1 MILPWKK
8 LSERV
13 EQVGWRTILHR
24 VFEHPDGK
32 EVECTIV
39 DGGEGVV
46 IIAVT
51 EKGEFVMGRNFR
63 PGPERVFLDLP
74 AGRVE
79 EGEGIVATAE
89 RELRE
94 ETGYVGEIEYVG
106 KFDFWGWGK
115 GTRHVCVAR
124 NCALSGP
131 QELDGFEVI
140 EPVLVSP
147 EEFLVLLGKG
157 EFPHVGEAYMALH
170 YLGLVKITPPTA
182 DRVA

>member
-1 MILPWKK
+1 MIFPWKK

-24 VFEHPDGK
+24 VFFHPNGE

-46 IIAVT
+46 IIAMT
-51 EKGEFVMGRNFR
+51 AKGEVVMCRNFR

-79 EGEGIVATAE
+79 QGEDVMAAAA

-94 ETGYVGEIEYVG
+94 ETGYSGEVEYVG
-106 KFDFWGWGK
+106 HFDFWNWGR

-124 NCALSGP
+124 NASLVGP
-131 QELDGFEVI
+131 QRLDGFEVI
-140 EPVLVSP
+140 ETVLLPVD
-147 EEFLVLLGKG
+147 EFLLLLRRG
-157 EFPHVGEAYMALH
+157 EFPHVGEAYMALQH
-170 YLGLVKITPPTA
+170 LGIVKITPPA
-182 DRVA
+182 VDPVA

>member
-8 LSERV
+8 LSEKV
-13 EQVGWRTILHR
+13 EKVGWRTILHR
-24 VFEHPDGK
+24 VFEHPSGK

-46 IIAVT
+46 IIAMTV
-51 EKGEFVMGRNFR
+51 KGEFVMCQNFR
-63 PGPERVFLDLP
+63 PGPERVLLDLP

-79 EGEGIVATAE
+79 EDEDIVTAAA

-94 ETGYVGEIEYVG
+94 ETGYSGEVEYVG

-124 NCALSGP
+124 NCQLSGP

-140 EPVLVSP
+140 EPVLVSR
-147 EEFLVLLGKG
+147 EEFLRLLRGG

-170 YLGLVKITPPTA
+170 HLGIVKITPPTI

>member
-1 MILPWKK
+1 MILPWQK

-24 VFEHPDGK
+24 VFEHPNGG
-32 EVECTIV
+32 EVDCTIV

-46 IIAVT
+46 IIAMT
-51 EKGEFVMGRNFR
+51 AKGEFVMGRNFR
-63 PGPERVFLDLP
+63 PGPERVILDLP

-79 EGEGIVATAE
+79 EGEDVVVAAA

-94 ETGYVGEIEYVG
+94 ETGYAGEMEYVG
-106 KFDFWGWGK
+106 KFDFWGWGR

-124 NCALSGP
+124 NCQLSGP

-140 EPVLVSP
+140 EPVLVSR
-147 EEFLVLLGKG
+147 EEFLRLLRGG

-170 YLGLVKITPPTA
+170 HLGIVKITPPPA
-182 DRVA
+182 SPVA